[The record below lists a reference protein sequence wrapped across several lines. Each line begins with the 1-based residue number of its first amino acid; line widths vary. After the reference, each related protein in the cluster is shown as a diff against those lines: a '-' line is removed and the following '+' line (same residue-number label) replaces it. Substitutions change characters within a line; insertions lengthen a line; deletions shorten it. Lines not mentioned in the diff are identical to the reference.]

1 MIRWVKSLF
10 RPAPE
15 PVRPVPELDRSST
28 VDDRFRSERWVI
40 EQAFEQIMADVDA
53 PSDAKHRLLSLY
65 AEAHRS
71 GDPRREAEAVEAAFQ
86 GIEWGREYF
95 GSWTERFR
103 TNGEFPY
110 MWKSYLELRSDPLP
124 PRTIDEALEYL
135 RVPDMRRLAL
145 DLGVMPD
152 KSRPKKRTEF
162 IDLLSRTGESAPV
175 LNAAMACFS
184 ERLQERH
191 RRLERAKCKLL
202 AHTLTAR
209 VYSLI
214 RMASWSRIR
223 NQAGWRMRA
232 TSTSC
237 PVESEYV
244 AKFNTGKLDIL
255 PPYFPGDRTSI
266 IIERGGSEQ

>member
-1 MIRWVKSLF
+1 MRWAKSLF
-10 RPAPE
+10 RRAPE
-15 PVRPVPELDRSST
+15 PVRPAPELDRSSA
-28 VDDRFRSERWVI
+28 VDDRFRSEHWVI

-53 PSDAKHRLLSLY
+53 PSDAKHQLLSLY

-71 GDPRREAEAVEAAFQ
+71 GDPRRETEAVEAAFQ

-103 TNGEFPY
+103 MDGEFPY

-135 RVPDMRRLAL
+135 RVSDMRRLAL

-152 KSRPKKRTEF
+152 KPRPKKRPEF
-162 IDLLSRTGESAPV
+162 VDLLSRTDESAPV
-175 LNAAMACFS
+175 INAAMVCFS

-191 RRLERAKCKLL
+191 RRLEHAKCKLL

-209 VYSLI
+209 VYALI

-223 NQAGWRMRA
+223 HQAGWRMRA
-232 TSTSC
+232 MSTSC

-244 AKFNTGKLDIL
+244 AKFNAGKLDSL

-266 IIERGGSEQ
+266 IIEKRGR